1 MQVRLGTGS
10 EQLVA
15 EQKREIFRFR
25 VVVSR
30 VRYDAHERGASTMK

>member
-15 EQKREIFRFR
+15 EQKREIFRIH

-30 VRYDAHERGASTMK
+30 VRYDAHERRASMMK